1 MRSYSRWAKSKS
13 RTPALTLSLVVPRTK
28 TRAHRMSSGSPGTG
42 FPIGLDVEAGSGGGR
57 RRREGA
63 GNALASCSIAHQPH
77 GKHRVQLP
85 LDAPSRQSRLRM
97 LWWGL
102 FINGVYNNLGYVIM
116 LSASKSL
123 LPRASAAYVLL
134 FDDSPALAAQL
145 LSPLL
150 LGAVSYRARIL
161 FVTCATIAS
170 LAIAAVCAGHG
181 ECPSSVACWS
191 GRAPLTWRIAT
202 YRATDA
208 TPSSSPASP
217 LWRRN
222 NFWCGSF

>member
-1 MRSYSRWAKSKS
+1 MVRIHDGRSLSHAH
-13 RTPALTLSLVVPRTK
+13 LLSLSLLLYREPRPSPPHVVRQ
-28 TRAHRMSSGSPGTG
+28 PGDG
-42 FPIGLDVEAGSGGGR
+42 FSIGLDVEAGSGGGR

-134 FDDSPALAAQL
+134 FDDSPALAAQCSHPCYL
-145 LSPLL
+145 VQCLTVLVSLSHALPLRL
-150 LGAVSYRARIL
+150 CNCRS
-161 FVTCATIAS
+161 
-170 LAIAAVCAGHG
+170 VCWSW
-181 ECPSSVACWS
+181 ECGWIVPIGSVALV
-191 GRAPLTWRIAT
+191 AM
-202 YRATDA
+202 
-208 TPSSSPASP
+208 
-217 LWRRN
+217 
-222 NFWCGSF
+222 FWCR